1 VKLLLAVAFG
11 LAGLAQ
17 AQYNISCGSFNGSI
31 YQFSSTDINGTR
43 INFADYKDHVLMFA
57 NVASF

>member
-1 VKLLLAVAFG
+1 LAVAFG